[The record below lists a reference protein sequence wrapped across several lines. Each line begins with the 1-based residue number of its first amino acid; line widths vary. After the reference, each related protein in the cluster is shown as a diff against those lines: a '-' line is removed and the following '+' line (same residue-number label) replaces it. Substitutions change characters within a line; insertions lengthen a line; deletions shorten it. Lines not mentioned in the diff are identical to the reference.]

1 MNNDKIFLELT
12 GNADDLLMVS
22 DANMMKCT
30 RLIKLPD
37 SMDINEEVIDVCI
50 TSTNPGKGEFP
61 VFDKLL
67 GRKIKITVEFED

>member
-37 SMDINEEVIDVCI
+37 STDINEEVIDVCI
-50 TSTNPGKGEFP
+50 TSTNPGNG
-61 VFDKLL
+61 
-67 GRKIKITVEFED
+67 